1 LFKIIALILIIA
13 LLLLGAFLLFPLTNQ
28 LLPYWR
34 FGDFGATFYPAARYL
49 LRGENAYI
57 NDFTYTLDGT
67 QHPPY
72 NPIWILLAAVPLGT
86 LPLESALG
94 LRFLLDLAAVL
105 VCAHLCARWVGIRD
119 IPRTILLAV
128 APWLVVVFYS
138 GQWSSLAI
146 IGMLLCYWGL
156 KHDDVA
162 MISVGILLAAAR
174 PQITELVILATVL
187 LAWRRGS
194 LLKIVVLT
202 LTCVV
207 VFSLVQPSW
216 LVDLFRLYIDRMIH
230 PRPLDSILLLPGW
243 PILQIVVIVASA
255 IGIVLWVWR
264 APDPQP
270 TTHLW
275 AVLAGVG
282 LISALHEFTYD
293 WIILMMPLAWLLRDK
308 RVIVLVIA
316 LYSYI
321 FVWAFAKIGTTFVL
335 PSPVILPSLTLGLV
349 IVWPF
354 LSALPIAHL
363 KQTWLRTRP

>member
-1 LFKIIALILIIA
+1 MFKIIALILIIS
-13 LLLLGAFLLFPLTNQ
+13 LLTVGAFLLFPLNGQ

-34 FGDFGATFYPAARYL
+34 YGDFGETFYPAARYL

-105 VCAHLCARWVGIRD
+105 ACAHLCARWVGIRD

-128 APWLVVVFYS
+128 APWLVVVFNS
-138 GQWSSLAI
+138 GQWSCLAI

-156 KHDDVA
+156 KRDDGV

-174 PQITELVILATVL
+174 PQITELVVLATVL

-194 LLKIVVLT
+194 LSRIVVLT
-202 LTCVV
+202 LMCVV
-207 VFSLVQPSW
+207 VFSLAQPSW
-216 LVDLFRLYIDRMIH
+216 LIDLLRLYIDRMIH
-230 PRPLDSILLLPGW
+230 PRPLDSVLLLPGW

-255 IGIVLWVWR
+255 IGIALWVWR

-270 TTHLW
+270 TTWLW

-293 WIILMMPLAWLLRDK
+293 WIILMIPLAWLLRD
-308 RVIVLVIA
+308 RRAIVLVIT
-316 LYSYI
+316 LYLYT
-321 FVWAFAKIGTTFVL
+321 FVWVFAQFGEKAIL
-335 PSPVILPSLTLGLV
+335 PSPVILPSLSLGLV
-349 IVWPF
+349 IVWRF
-354 LSALPIAHL
+354 LPALPIARL
-363 KQTWLRTRP
+363 KQTRLRTRP